1 MIYNRCEYCISFK
14 TLGVTDVSATDDDCI
29 SVEIYIHAQT
39 GLINWKA
46 KVEVT
51 GNQPIIGKHLQAQVY
66 PLLCRCKPLKCAG
79 KDPKTSA
86 HADIF
91 QVSYRYLLYVCT
103 GTCTVQVPVL
113 KQVNV
118 HSKSRL
124 TQFFPR

>member
-51 GNQPIIGKHLQAQVY
+51 GNQPIIVNPQRQDVI
-66 PLLCRCKPLKCAG
+66 
-79 KDPKTSA
+79 DFWSA
-86 HADIF
+86 D
-91 QVSYRYLLYVCT
+91 
-103 GTCTVQVPVL
+103 
-113 KQVNV
+113 
-118 HSKSRL
+118 
-124 TQFFPR
+124 